1 MTREG
6 AEGLSRRRVWFVTGA
21 SCGFGS
27 PRRATQPDEGGP
39 GGWRGRRCWQSP
51 WMLTDETQAQAAAAR
66 AVARFGRIDVL
77 VNNAGR
83 GLLGA
88 VERSRRWSR

>member
-1 MTREG
+1 
-6 AEGLSRRRVWFVTGA
+6 
-21 SCGFGS
+21 
-27 PRRATQPDEGGP
+27 
-39 GGWRGRRCWQSP
+39 
-51 WMLTDETQAQAAAAR
+51 MLTDETQAQAAAAR